1 MIFRP
6 NFQFIKWIWQ
16 SYKDIVFSVPG
27 VPIDWFR
34 NVINI
39 SLLEGLSFG
48 LYICINCNGVDPKKT
63 YSNNNCGSV
72 VGFSKTFFGKVVEKL
87 WMMRKSGDAF
97 QWRLNEL
104 LTALWPGF

>member
-1 MIFRP
+1 MNYPFKSLLGLLLKTTRMIFRP
-6 NFQFIKWIWQ
+6 NFQFVKWIWQ

-48 LYICINCNGVDPKKT
+48 LYICINCNGVKPKKT
-63 YSNNNCGSV
+63 YSN
-72 VGFSKTFFGKVVEKL
+72 FQIF
-87 WMMRKSGDAF
+87 RKSCREIVDDEEE
-97 QWRLNEL
+97 R
-104 LTALWPGF
+104 